1 VADSQELWAARIVA
15 ALRTSGEALDDAQ
28 IAARLGARRRQTIAS
43 ACRRLETT
51 GLLRRLH
58 GPHGSPVNVLTAR
71 HPSEVGPVD
80 SRRIGVA
87 DLVSE
92 QAVKTAVKTYLEEQG
107 WSVRVAWGHAD
118 RARGADI
125 DANRSAE
132 RLMLNAR
139 GGAPNPRQQVNNF
152 LGAVGELVQRLRDP
166 NTRYGLALPDN
177 LQYRRLIGRL
187 PRLARERIV
196 QVVYLVDPGT
206 ASDVVV
212 LD

>member
-1 VADSQELWAARIVA
+1 MADSQELWAARIVA

-28 IAARLGARRRQTIAS
+28 IAARLGARRRQTVAS

-51 GLLRRLH
+51 GLLRRIQ
-58 GPHGSPVNVLTAR
+58 GPDGRPVNVLTAR
-71 HPSEVGPVD
+71 HPSEIGPVD
-80 SRRIGVA
+80 PRPIGVA

-107 WSVRVAWGHAD
+107 WSVRVAD
-118 RARGADI
+118 RARGVDI
-125 DANRSAE
+125 DANRAAE
-132 RLMLNAR
+132 RLMLKAK
-139 GGAPNPRQQVNNF
+139 GGAPNPPQQVNNF